1 MLENSGITGWLNR
14 GVQLSRRSLLR
25 ASVVGAGVAAAT
37 PLLAACGGGS
47 KSTTTSGSSTT
58 SAASSSTTTS
68 SSSTSTSAA
77 ASGASPTAA
86 SSSTSAGAPVAG
98 GDVTVGVSTTYIDV
112 LDPNVTAQ
120 TVSHEIMGPIFDTL
134 LVQDRDNKQF
144 FPALSSKWDIS
155 PDGMTVTFT
164 LNDGIKFHDGSAF
177 NADAV
182 KSNLD
187 RMAAPETKSRLAG
200 PRLSGFYDSATVV
213 DPLTVKIAFKQPNGS
228 FITDCSQDF
237 MAMLS
242 PTAVQKYG
250 PDQIGQ
256 HPVGTGPFTFVE
268 WVQNS
273 HIKLQRNE
281 DYNWASPML
290 KRKGPAYLKTLTFQ
304 IIPDDSARVA
314 ALESGQINFN
324 DTVPTINFTSL
335 KNNKKF
341 ATLSIEQ
348 PGIPYV
354 YMINTKRPPTDDLAV
369 RQAINYGVDKKAII
383 QTLYQGLFT
392 PAYGPLS
399 PVSFAYNPA
408 VEKMYPYDPAKAKQ
422 ILDDAGWKPGSDGIR
437 VKDGKR
443 CEIAHYT
450 FTDAKVAT
458 VMQAQLKQIGI
469 QSNVTLLDVGAVN
482 EAATRG
488 EVTNFAPLP
497 YRDADPAV
505 LSVALSIKNEG
516 KGFAWT
522 FHKDQ
527 ALDDELTAGQA
538 SLDPAVR
545 QQHYMKAQE
554 IAMTD
559 ALLIPI
565 YNSYGLSAA
574 ASDIQGVTY
583 DVKGV
588 DVWWYNVWI
597 KKS

>member
-1 MLENSGITGWLNR
+1 MHEITGLVARLNN
-14 GVQLSRRSLLR
+14 GIQLSRRTLLR
-25 ASVVGAGVAAAT
+25 SSVVGVGAVAAG

-47 KSTTTSGSSTT
+47 KSTS
-58 SAASSSTTTS
+58 TS
-68 SSSTSTSAA
+68 SSSTSAT
-77 ASGASPTAA
+77 T
-86 SSSTSAGAPVAG
+86 SSSTSAPASGSPAATTSSPAAATSTSSAGTPVAG

-144 FPALSSKWDIS
+144 FPALSSKWDVS

-164 LNDGIKFHDGSAF
+164 LNDGVKFHDGTAF

-187 RMAAPETKSRLAG
+187 RMAAPESKSRLAG

-213 DPLTVKIAFKQPNGS
+213 DPLTVKITFKQPNGS
-228 FITDCSQDF
+228 FLTDCSQDF

-273 HIKLQRNE
+273 HIKLQQNP
-281 DYNWASPML
+281 DYNWASPMF

-314 ALESGQINFN
+314 ALESGQINYN

-335 KNNKKF
+335 KSNKKY
-341 ATLSIEQ
+341 ATRSIEQ
-348 PGIPYV
+348 PGIPYA
-354 YMINTKRPPTDDLAV
+354 YMLNTKRPPTDDIAV

-383 QTLYQGLFT
+383 QTLYQDLFT

-408 VEKMYPYDPAKAKQ
+408 VETMYPFDAAKAKQ
-422 ILDDAGWKPGSDGIR
+422 ILDAAGWKPGSDGIR

-488 EVTNFAPLP
+488 EVTNLAPLP

-527 ALDDELTAGQA
+527 QLDAELTAGQA

-554 IAMTD
+554 LAMTD

-574 ASDIQGVTY
+574 AADIQDVNY